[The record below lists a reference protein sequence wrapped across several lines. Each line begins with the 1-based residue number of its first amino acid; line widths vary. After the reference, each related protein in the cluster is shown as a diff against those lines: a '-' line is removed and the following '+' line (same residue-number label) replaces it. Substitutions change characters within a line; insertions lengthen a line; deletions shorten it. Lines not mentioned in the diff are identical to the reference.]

1 DGGQSPGVFFD
12 GPTKMAIVAALD
24 RIGVREIEAGTPC
37 LGQNEIEDLKLG
49 LDPTV
54 LSGWYQ
60 KIASDARAEAPRHLT
75 DSIDVLQ
82 DPILPMK
89 FEFKT
94 SRRAVKYVVD
104 AIDRNLDGMPMATR
118 LYFQKLAELVQA
130 EALR

>member
-1 DGGQSPGVFFD
+1 
-12 GPTKMAIVAALD
+12 MANEEMMVLNH
-24 RIGVREIEAGTPC
+24 
-37 LGQNEIEDLKLG
+37 LLKEIEDLKLG

-54 LSGWYQ
+54 LAGWYQ
-60 KIASDARAEAPRHLT
+60 KIASDARTEAPSHLV
-75 DSIDVLQ
+75 DSIDVIQ

-94 SRRAVKYVVD
+94 SRRAIKYVIE

-118 LYFQKLAELVQA
+118 LYFQKLSELIQA